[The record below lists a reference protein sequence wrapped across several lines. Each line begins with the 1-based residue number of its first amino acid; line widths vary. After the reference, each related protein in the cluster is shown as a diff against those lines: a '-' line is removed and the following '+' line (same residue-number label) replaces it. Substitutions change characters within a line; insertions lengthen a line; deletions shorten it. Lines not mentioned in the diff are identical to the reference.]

1 MRQDPLTLALYES
14 YHRAGKE
21 TKFWASRFL
30 QSLKRRGGL
39 EVAKRILANKTDGGI
54 TKGFLALKDAG
65 RPDLSVEAIVLAPEF
80 RHLFSDRE
88 LTVAEDRLRT
98 HFPPAFWRKQVDKAS
113 VYPEALP
120 EDREYFEGAV
130 AQVLVNRYE
139 RDKAARDACLAKNGS
154 RCKVCGLLF
163 SEQYGSIGDGFI
175 HVHHTRPLATMRKEY
190 QIDPQTDLV
199 PVCPN
204 CHAMLHTCE
213 PPLSIEEL
221 KAHLISQN
229 TR

>member
-1 MRQDPLTLALYES
+1 MRQDSLTPAVYES
-14 YHRAGKE
+14 YPRAGKE

-98 HFPPAFWRKQVDKAS
+98 HFPPSFWRKQVDKAS

-120 EDREYFEGAV
+120 ENRKYFEGAV
-130 AQVLVNRYE
+130 ANVLVNRYE

-154 RCKVCGLLF
+154 RCKVSALLF
-163 SEQYGSIGDGFI
+163 IDQYARIAYGF
-175 HVHHTRPLATMRKEY
+175 
-190 QIDPQTDLV
+190 
-199 PVCPN
+199 
-204 CHAMLHTCE
+204 LH
-213 PPLSIEEL
+213 
-221 KAHLISQN
+221 
-229 TR
+229 